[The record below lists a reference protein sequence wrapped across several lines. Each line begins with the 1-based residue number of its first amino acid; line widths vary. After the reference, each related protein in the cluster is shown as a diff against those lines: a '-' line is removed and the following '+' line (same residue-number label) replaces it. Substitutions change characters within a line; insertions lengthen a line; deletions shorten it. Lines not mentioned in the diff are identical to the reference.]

1 MEISMEEA
9 RESAV
14 VQCLA
19 DVAVL
24 ERELE
29 PLLPAAT
36 EAAAGD
42 PKVEAL
48 FERVRSMVAEHRQA
62 LMGRLS
68 ELGATEPP
76 AVSKM
81 APLPRPS
88 GINGFPTAAVSSA
101 LHEVYSA
108 LNHVGF
114 AYTIVH
120 VVAHR
125 FFDSQEEGNTA
136 DLAEEHLRHY
146 AGALQEINQLISDT
160 VASEMTRAGQECL
173 CACPACGLGIC
184 ICAPHGINT
193 INQAWQETSPS
204 PEGPGIRVRRPRSGS
219 PAALEGLREG
229 DRIVTADGQEIPR
242 DRDTPLLQKAIR
254 KHQSGQP
261 VQLEVLRGEDKRSIS
276 MVRP

>member
-1 MEISMEEA
+1 MEEA

-14 VQCLA
+14 VQYLA

-24 ERELE
+24 ERGLE
-29 PLLPAAT
+29 PMLAAYT
-36 EAAAGD
+36 EAAAED
-42 PKVEAL
+42 PKVDAL
-48 FERVRSMVAEHRQA
+48 LERVRSMAAEHRQA
-62 LMGRLS
+62 VMGRLS

-81 APLPRPS
+81 ASLPRPS
-88 GINGFPTAAVSSA
+88 GINGASQTAVSTA

-114 AYTIVH
+114 AYAIVH

-136 DLAEEHLRHY
+136 DLAEEHLRRY
-146 AGALQEINQLISDT
+146 AAAIQEINQLISDT

-173 CACPACGLGIC
+173 CGCPGCELGIC
-184 ICAPHGINT
+184 LCAPHGINT

-219 PAALEGLREG
+219 PAAREGLREG

-254 KHQSGQP
+254 EHGSGQP
-261 VQLEVLRGEDKRSIS
+261 VQLEVLRGEDRSSIS
-276 MVRP
+276 LVRP

>member
-1 MEISMEEA
+1 MEEA

-14 VQCLA
+14 VQYLA
-19 DVAVL
+19 DAAVL

-29 PLLPAAT
+29 PMLAAYT
-36 EAAAGD
+36 KAAAED
-42 PKVEAL
+42 PKAEAL
-48 FERVRSMVAEHRQA
+48 LERVRSMAAEHRQA
-62 LMGRLS
+62 VMGRLS

-88 GINGFPTAAVSSA
+88 GINGASQAAAVSTA

-114 AYTIVH
+114 AYAIVH

-136 DLAEEHLRHY
+136 DLAEEHLRRY
-146 AGALQEINQLISDT
+146 AAAIQEINQLISDT

-173 CACPACGLGIC
+173 CGCPGCGLGIC
-184 ICAPHGINT
+184 LCAAHGINT

-204 PEGPGIRVRRPRSGS
+204 LEGPGIRVRRPRSGS
-219 PAALEGLREG
+219 PAAREGLREG

-242 DRDTPLLQKAIR
+242 DRDIPLLQKAIR
-254 KHQSGQP
+254 EHGSGQP
-261 VQLEVLRGEDKRSIS
+261 VQLEVLRGEDRNSIS
-276 MVRP
+276 LVRP

>member
-1 MEISMEEA
+1 MEEA
-9 RESAV
+9 GESTV
-14 VQCLA
+14 VQYLA

-29 PLLPAAT
+29 PMLAAYT

-48 FERVRSMVAEHRQA
+48 LERVRSMAAEHRQA

-81 APLPRPS
+81 ASLPRPS
-88 GINGFPTAAVSSA
+88 GINGASQTAVSTA

-114 AYTIVH
+114 AYAIVH

-136 DLAEEHLRHY
+136 DLAEEHLRRY
-146 AGALQEINQLISDT
+146 AAAIQEINQLVSDT

-173 CACPACGLGIC
+173 CGCPGCGLGIC
-184 ICAPHGINT
+184 LCPPHGINT

-219 PAALEGLREG
+219 PAAREGLREG

-242 DRDTPLLQKAIR
+242 DRDIPLLQKAIR
-254 KHQSGQP
+254 EHRSGQP
-261 VQLEVLRGEDKRSIS
+261 VQLEVLRDQDKRSIVL
-276 MVRP
+276 VRP

>member
-1 MEISMEEA
+1 MEEA

-29 PLLPAAT
+29 PLLPAAI

-146 AGALQEINQLISDT
+146 AAPFRIST
-160 VASEMTRAGQECL
+160 SSSPIYA
-173 CACPACGLGIC
+173 ACLGI
-184 ICAPHGINT
+184 
-193 INQAWQETSPS
+193 SPFFFNIS
-204 PEGPGIRVRRPRSGS
+204 SSART
-219 PAALEGLREG
+219 L
-229 DRIVTADGQEIPR
+229 
-242 DRDTPLLQKAIR
+242 
-254 KHQSGQP
+254 
-261 VQLEVLRGEDKRSIS
+261 SIAF
-276 MVRP
+276 